1 MFSISAGVDD
11 CSALAIAFSISKVD
25 ILFHYIHTGEINSMK
40 EYITNHVYDLRTK
53 KGVTQE
59 DVASSIGV
67 SRQTIIA
74 IEKGNYT
81 PSVQLALNLAKFFKV
96 SVEALFKINYEK

>member
-1 MFSISAGVDD
+1 MNIHN
-11 CSALAIAFSISKVD
+11 KV
-25 ILFHYIHTGEINSMK
+25 K
-40 EYITNHVYDLRTK
+40 EYRVS

-59 DVASSIGV
+59 ELAETVSV

-81 PSVQLALNLAKFFKV
+81 PSLMLAMQIAKFFKT
-96 SVEALFKINYEK
+96 SIEEIFILK

>member
-1 MFSISAGVDD
+1 MR
-11 CSALAIAFSISKVD
+11 
-25 ILFHYIHTGEINSMK
+25 

-59 DVASSIGV
+59 ETALAIGV

-96 SVEALFKINYEK
+96 SVETLFKITHEK